1 MSKTEQE
8 QVILLGHGSGG
19 TLTNQLIR
27 TVFQEALHNPILD
40 EMLDAALLDLG
51 QGRVA
56 FTTDSFVVD
65 PIFFPGG
72 DIGKL
77 AVCGT
82 VNDLA
87 VSGAVPLYL
96 SSAFIIEEGF
106 PLADLRRIVASM
118 QEAASAAGVRVVTG
132 DTKVVG
138 RGSADKILINTTG
151 IGVVPPGRSLSPRRM
166 QPEDI
171 VLVSGT
177 LGDHGLTILAQ
188 REGLSF
194 NTPVISDCTPLNR
207 IASAIMEAGGDGVR
221 CMRDPTRGGL
231 ATTLNE
237 LAGQG
242 ERGILV
248 QETAIPLRR
257 EVVGACEM
265 LGLDPLYLANEGKAI
280 AVVAP
285 GAAEP
290 VLAAMRSLPEGQG
303 AVAIG
308 RVTESGRGLVLLETE
323 LGATRILNMLEGEP
337 LPRIC

>member
-1 MSKTEQE
+1 
-8 QVILLGHGSGG
+8 
-19 TLTNQLIR
+19 
-27 TVFQEALHNPILD
+27 
-40 EMLDAALLDLG
+40 
-51 QGRVA
+51 
-56 FTTDSFVVD
+56 VVD

-106 PLADLRRIVASM
+106 PIADLRRIVDSM
-118 QEAASAAGVRVVTG
+118 QKAASAAGVRVVTG

-138 RGSADKILINTTG
+138 RGSADKIFINTTG
-151 IGVVPPGRSLSPRRM
+151 IGVVPVGRSLSPRRM

-177 LGDHGLTILAQ
+177 MGDHGLTILAQ
-188 REGLSF
+188 REGLAF
-194 NTPVISDCTPLNR
+194 NTPVISDCAPLNR
-207 IASAIMEAGGDGVR
+207 ITFTVMEAGGDGVR

-237 LAGQG
+237 LASQG

-257 EVVGACEM
+257 EVIGACEM
-265 LGLDPLYLANEGKAI
+265 LGLDPLYLANEGKVI

-285 GAAEP
+285 GVAEP

-308 RVTESGRGLVLLETE
+308 RVTESERGLVLLETD

>member
-1 MSKTEQE
+1 VSTEQE

-27 TVFQEALHNPILD
+27 TVFQEALHNTILD

-51 QGRVA
+51 PGRVA

-106 PLADLRRIVASM
+106 PIADLRRIVDSM
-118 QEAASAAGVRVVTG
+118 QKAASAAGVRVVTG

-138 RGSADKILINTTG
+138 RGSADKIFINTTG
-151 IGVVPPGRSLSPRRM
+151 IGVVPVGRSLSPRRM

-171 VLVSGT
+171 VLVSGAM
-177 LGDHGLTILAQ
+177 GDHGLTILAQ
-188 REGLSF
+188 REGLAF
-194 NTPVISDCTPLNR
+194 HTPVISDCTPLNR
-207 IASAIMEAGGDGVR
+207 ITSTIMEAGGDGVR

-237 LAGQG
+237 LASQG
-242 ERGILV
+242 GRGILV

-257 EVVGACEM
+257 EVIGACEM
-265 LGLDPLYLANEGKAI
+265 LGLDPLYLANEGKVI

-285 GAAEP
+285 GVAEP

-308 RVTESGRGLVLLETE
+308 RVTESDRGLVLLETD